1 MNMWKDYCQR
11 GADMPKNEVEAISMF
26 FYEILVL
33 IDKCIHFGI
42 LHFTDEGST
51 ADGSCLIDRISI
63 VMVLLF
69 QVHEHRYIYLLSHFH
84 LKSIIKSN

>member
-42 LHFTDEGST
+42 LNFTDEGST

-69 QVHEHRYIYLLSHFH
+69 PVHEHRAIYLLSHFH